1 MGGGYRQGC
10 AGGGGAGVRKRSWDP
25 RTSVAKL
32 RRSICAPFRSVIR
45 QPCVPTASY
54 VARCTQTAPL
64 DPAARGR
71 TAAGG
76 FASSLIAPE
85 MLGAESLP
93 LLPSD
98 GTGGGSVL
106 VFNSLGVGS
115 SRVRTNTRLAR
126 RLCTAPR
133 GGPNPPGH
141 CWLAGGRRLVH
152 GINGCPGAVEWCLR
166 EACCYRYRLLDV
178 LLV

>member
-1 MGGGYRQGC
+1 MGGGYRHGC

-71 TAAGG
+71 TAAGRLCFIVDCPG
-76 FASSLIAPE
+76 NAGSRESAFASIGRA
-85 MLGAESLP
+85 
-93 LLPSD
+93 
-98 GTGGGSVL
+98 GGGSVL

-141 CWLAGGRRLVH
+141 CWLAGGRTLVH